1 MCPYILNRSI
11 GLECRKGIYLQMDL
25 NMPSTQFSLIDYYR
39 DHLQS
44 SSQLLRYW
52 SKSHLWN

>member
-44 SSQLLRYW
+44 SSQLLRY
-52 SKSHLWN
+52 